1 MPFYNQEFLIHE
13 ADKLVDAGK
22 AGDLLTKKVLAVQA
36 LKGNQFVAGGTD
48 ADKILVHFEDGSK
61 TVYNLQNQA
70 RFEQTAL
77 PEYQIAELGT
87 VYTPKSFNGSQRRLA
102 DSAD

>member
-13 ADKLVDAGK
+13 ANKLVDAGK
-22 AGDLLTKKVLAVQA
+22 AGDLLTKKVLSVQA
-36 LKGNQFVAGGTD
+36 LKGNQFVASGTD
-48 ADKILVHFEDGSK
+48 ADKILVHFADGSK
-61 TVYNLQNQA
+61 TIYNLQNQA

-87 VYTPKSFNGSQRRLA
+87 VYTPNHSTAVKEDFA